1 MIELEEM
8 LGLSPGFS
16 SLSLRITLT
25 QGDLRSWLRP
35 RIAESLRQTRSRVTS
50 EDNDNAAERMTFY
63 RYQACANMTRIFY
76 GILAATIAVKAY
88 QAQATG
94 SFHDLSDPDDLL
106 EGLMSNAVHATVK
119 R

>member
-1 MIELEEM
+1 M
-8 LGLSPGFS
+8 
-16 SLSLRITLT
+16 
-25 QGDLRSWLRP
+25 
-35 RIAESLRQTRSRVTS
+35 S
-50 EDNDNAAERMTFY
+50 EDNDNATERMTFH

-106 EGLMSNAVHATVK
+106 EGLMSNAAHATSEALDVIDTLAEQ
-119 R
+119 